1 MGDVLVEV
9 NDECVSRLPAKKGKV
24 LGMVFLSDI
33 SGIILVYYC
42 KCCSLIGYSTCYLF
56 IIR

>member
-9 NDECVSRLPAKKGKV
+9 NDECVSRLPAKKGRV
-24 LGMVFLSDI
+24 LGMVLLSDI
-33 SGIILVYYC
+33 SRIILIYYC
-42 KCCSLIGYSTCYLF
+42 KWCNLIGYSTRYLF